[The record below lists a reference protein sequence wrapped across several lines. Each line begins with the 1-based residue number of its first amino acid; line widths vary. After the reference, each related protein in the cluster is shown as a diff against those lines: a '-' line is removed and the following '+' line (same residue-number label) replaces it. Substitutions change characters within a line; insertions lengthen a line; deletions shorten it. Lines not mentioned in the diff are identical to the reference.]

1 MMVEQKKSAPESG
14 AGEEEKMG
22 VIKFD
27 PRELERIEAF
37 LEEAPDPDELER
49 QELER
54 CRLQTQQMIDALN
67 ALEPRSEKSEAYDH
81 WAELHEDLEDLL
93 DEILD
98 CLEM

>member
-1 MMVEQKKSAPESG
+1 
-14 AGEEEKMG
+14 MG

-27 PRELERIEAF
+27 PGELERVEAF
-37 LEEAPDPDELER
+37 LEQAPDPDELER

-54 CRLQTQQMIDALN
+54 CGLQTQQMIDALN
-67 ALEPRSEKSEAYDH
+67 TLEPRSEKSEAYDR

-98 CLEM
+98 RLEI